1 MNLISKISPQNRIL
15 NRARLIAE
23 EVLKKEEEYEHFSD
37 QELINKSD
45 DIIEYLANNNPLDD
59 KLVEALCII
68 REVIYRVHN
77 KRAFKVQ
84 IIGAIIVY
92 FGDFAEMMT
101 GEGKTLTLV
110 LVAYLNALYK
120 KGVHMVT
127 VNEYLV
133 KVGAEFATPVLNFLN
148 MSVGQIT
155 ANMNEYEKRN
165 NYNCDI
171 TYTTN
176 SELGFDYLRD
186 NMVTNY
192 ANKVQ
197 RGL

>member
-120 KGVHMVT
+120 KGVHT
-127 VNEYLV
+127 VSYTHLTLPT
-133 KVGAEFATPVLNFLN
+133 TPYV
-148 MSVGQIT
+148 
-155 ANMNEYEKRN
+155 
-165 NYNCDI
+165 
-171 TYTTN
+171 
-176 SELGFDYLRD
+176 
-186 NMVTNY
+186 
-192 ANKVQ
+192 
-197 RGL
+197 